1 MNIKTKLH
9 YNKSLLIGAFIFS
22 LVILL
27 AVFSTYLTKYDPLKI
42 DVVNRLQLP
51 NNEHLLGTDELG
63 RDVFTRLLYGAKIS
77 ISVGLVSVSIALLLG
92 IPLGLFSAYYGKIVD
107 SVIMRFMDAL
117 AAFPAILLALA
128 ILSVLGPSIH
138 NAMIAIG
145 IVYLPAFSRV
155 IRGSVLSVKNNEFVH
170 SAKSIGSTNYRIL
183 FRTIL
188 PNCLSPI
195 IVHASLGIANAIIIE
210 AALGYLGLGA
220 QPPTPSWGAMLEQG
234 RHFMHQNV
242 WYSISAGLA
251 IFITVIGINL
261 LGDGL
266 RDLLDPQ
273 MK

>member
-1 MNIKTKLH
+1 MYIKTKLK
-9 YNKSLLIGAFIFS
+9 YNKSLVIGFFIFS

-27 AVFSTYLTKYDPLKI
+27 AVFSPYLTSYDPLKI
-42 DVVNRLQLP
+42 DVVNRLKVP

-63 RDVFTRLLYGAKIS
+63 RDVFTRLLYGSRIS
-77 ISVGLVSVSIALLLG
+77 ISVGLVSVSIALIIG
-92 IPLGLFSAYYGKIVD
+92 IPLGLISAYYGKIAD
-107 SVIMRFMDAL
+107 SMIMRFMDAL

-155 IRGSVLSVKNNEFVH
+155 VRGSVLTVKNNEFVH
-170 SAKSIGSTNYRIL
+170 SANSIGSTEFRIL

-234 RHFMHQNV
+234 RHFMNQNV
-242 WYSISAGLA
+242 WYSISAGMA

-273 MK
+273 LK

>member
-1 MNIKTKLH
+1 MYIKYKL
-9 YNKSLLIGAFIFS
+9 YTNKSLFFGILIFS
-22 LVILL
+22 SVIFL
-27 AVFSTYLTKYDPLKI
+27 AIFSPYITKYDPLKI
-42 DVVNRLQLP
+42 DVVNRLKLP
-51 NNEHLLGTDELG
+51 NYEHLLGTDEIG
-63 RDVFTRLLYGAKIS
+63 RDVFTRLIYGSRIS
-77 ISVGLVSVSIALLLG
+77 ISVGLVSVSIALALG
-92 IPLGLFSAYYGKIVD
+92 IPLGLISAYYGKIAD
-107 SVIMRFMDAL
+107 SIIMRFMDAL

-155 IRGSVLSVKNNEFVH
+155 IRGSVLSVKNNEYVY
-170 SAKSIGSTNYRIL
+170 SAKSTGATNFRIL
-183 FRTIL
+183 FKTIL

-234 RHFMHQNV
+234 RHFMNQNI
-242 WYSISAGLA
+242 WYSISSGMA
-251 IFITVIGINL
+251 IFITVLGINL

-273 MK
+273 LM